1 MKRNWEYKKLGD
13 VCTIVG
19 RIGFRGYKRSDY
31 VEGLND
37 GAISLS
43 PSNINNG
50 VLDYSKC
57 TFISWEKYK
66 ESPEIMIENGD
77 VLLVKTA
84 SVGKS
89 AYVEHLP
96 HETTINPQFVVLKH
110 ISANHKYIAYVV
122 KSNSFL
128 LDLKSITFGSSVP
141 TLSQKDLADL
151 SIPVP
156 PLEEQSRI
164 VAELDLLTGIIDKQN
179 AQLKELDNLAQA
191 IFYDMFGDPIENP
204 KRWEVK
210 KLSDVCSLIT
220 DGVHAKPVY
229 VEQGVPFVSV
239 KDITTGKLIFDDVKY
254 VSASDHATMFKRC
267 PVANG
272 DILYTKVGATYGRPA
287 LVDTDKEFSLYV
299 SVALLKPRQDVVNN
313 VFLCHQMA
321 TDFVKHQADKS
332 IKGIGVPDLHLN
344 MIRNFHI
351 LVPPK
356 SLQLEFNSRIVY
368 VEKQKETIRASIADT
383 QKLLD
388 YTMDKYFG

>member
-122 KSNSFL
+122 KSNSYP
-128 LDLKSITFGSSVP
+128 KSSSSNSSV
-141 TLSQKDLADL
+141 S
-151 SIPVP
+151 
-156 PLEEQSRI
+156 
-164 VAELDLLTGIIDKQN
+164 
-179 AQLKELDNLAQA
+179 
-191 IFYDMFGDPIENP
+191 
-204 KRWEVK
+204 
-210 KLSDVCSLIT
+210 
-220 DGVHAKPVY
+220 
-229 VEQGVPFVSV
+229 
-239 KDITTGKLIFDDVKY
+239 
-254 VSASDHATMFKRC
+254 
-267 PVANG
+267 
-272 DILYTKVGATYGRPA
+272 
-287 LVDTDKEFSLYV
+287 
-299 SVALLKPRQDVVNN
+299 
-313 VFLCHQMA
+313 
-321 TDFVKHQADKS
+321 
-332 IKGIGVPDLHLN
+332 
-344 MIRNFHI
+344 
-351 LVPPK
+351 
-356 SLQLEFNSRIVY
+356 
-368 VEKQKETIRASIADT
+368 
-383 QKLLD
+383 
-388 YTMDKYFG
+388 

>member
-31 VEGLND
+31 VEGLHD

-57 TFISWEKYK
+57 TFISWKKYK

-204 KRWEVK
+204 KGWEVK
-210 KLSDVCSLIT
+210 ILGDVCSVVNGLVNPNEEPYCNYPHIGGANIQSNTGEFVDVKLAKDEGLISGKYLFDESMILYSKIRPNLNKVALPSFKGICSADMYPLIT
-220 DGVHAKPVY
+220 DTNVA
-229 VEQGVPFVSV
+229 S
-239 KDITTGKLIFDDVKY
+239 KY
-254 VSASDHATMFKRC
+254 YIK
-267 PVANG
+267 
-272 DILYTKVGATYGRPA
+272 
-287 LVDTDKEFSLYV
+287 FSLTHKKFIEYAV
-299 SVALLKPRQDVVNN
+299 SHSGRANIPKINREALLSYVLPLPPLALQQS
-313 VFLCHQMA
+313 F
-321 TDFVKHQADKS
+321 ADKIQS
-332 IKGIGVPDLHLN
+332 IEN
-344 MIRNFHI
+344 
-351 LVPPK
+351 
-356 SLQLEFNSRIVY
+356 
-368 VEKQKETIRASIADT
+368 QKAKIKASIVET
-383 QKLLD
+383 LKLLD